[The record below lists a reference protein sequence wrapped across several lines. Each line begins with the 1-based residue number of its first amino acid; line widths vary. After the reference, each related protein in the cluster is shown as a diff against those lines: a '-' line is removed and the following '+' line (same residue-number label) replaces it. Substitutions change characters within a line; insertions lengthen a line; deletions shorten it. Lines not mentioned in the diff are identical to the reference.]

1 MDAAMTTTV
10 TRPVTATAQT
20 TTSRTRRRR
29 GRGIARM
36 SIRRALFAIP
46 LTAAVSLALFAL
58 AAGSPFDPLAGY
70 LGDRYLTMST
80 ADKQRVAT
88 ELGLDAS
95 WWQQWANWI
104 GHAVT
109 GDLGS
114 SRSYAQPVTTVL
126 AERGPWTLLL
136 SGTALA
142 AAIVIALVA
151 GMWAGLHPQSRLDR
165 AIAATTT
172 VVQAVP
178 PFVLSLGA
186 VTVFAVSLRWVP
198 VAGLTDPGADPTA
211 AQVARH
217 LVLPAAVL
225 TLSLLPWLVHSLRQ
239 SVRSAAESDAVLGAR
254 ARGLPEPV
262 VVGRHLLPVALGPFT
277 TVIGLRLPELLVG
290 AAIVEEIFSWP
301 GLAGSLVTAARELDF
316 PLLAALTIGTTWLV
330 LAGSLLADLAHA
342 LLDPRVADDA

>member
-1 MDAAMTTTV
+1 MDTAMTTAA
-10 TRPVTATAQT
+10 TRPVSATPELT
-20 TTSRTRRRR
+20 TTRIRRRR

-36 SIRRALFAIP
+36 IIRRALFAVP
-46 LTAAVSLALFAL
+46 LTIATSLVLFAL
-58 AAGSPFDPLAGY
+58 ASRSPFDPLAGY

-88 ELGLDAS
+88 ELGLDTP
-95 WWQQWANWI
+95 WWQQWATWV

-109 GDLGS
+109 GDLGY
-114 SRSYAQPVTTVL
+114 SRTYAQPITAVL
-126 AERGPWTLLL
+126 VERGPWTLLL
-136 SGTALA
+136 SGAALA
-142 AAIVIALVA
+142 AAIVIALAA
-151 GMWAGLHPQSRLDR
+151 GIWAGLHPRGRLDR
-165 AIAATTT
+165 AVAASTT

-186 VTVFAVSLRWVP
+186 VAVFAVSLRWLP
-198 VAGLTDPGADPTA
+198 VAGLTDPGADPTVG
-211 AQVARH
+211 QVARH
-217 LVLPAAVL
+217 LTLPAAVL

-254 ARGLPEPV
+254 ARGLPESIV
-262 VVGRHLLPVALGPFT
+262 VSRHLLPVALGPFT

-290 AAIVEEIFSWP
+290 AAIVEEVFSWP

-330 LAGSLLADLAHA
+330 LAGSLLADIAHA